1 MIQIQTGFLTLLG
14 LLFIA
19 LKLTGVITWSW
30 WLVTL
35 PLWFGWA
42 IIAAWFLIAG
52 GAVLVVLALAVI
64 AEVIATVKGK

>member
-35 PLWFGWA
+35 PLWFGWVVIA
-42 IIAAWFLIAG
+42 FLFLLGAAWTLAI
-52 GAVLVVLALAVI
+52 LALAVI
-64 AEVIATVKGK
+64 METIDTMRGR

>member
-30 WLVTL
+30 WLVLL
-35 PLWFGWA
+35 PLYFGVA
-42 IIAAWFLIAG
+42 ILAAIFLGGLALIALLIV
-52 GAVLVVLALAVI
+52 ASVVI
-64 AEVIATVKGK
+64 EFWPSSKRK